1 MKYIGNFSQYI
12 PEGIYDILMLPHHQK
27 DPLTEET
34 NPHEWG
40 FWKKAGYTQ
49 DKISYYELNND
60 VFKLDIP
67 LPSEIFGE
75 VVEIWFTRM
84 DPGDSLPLHQ
94 DNYDFSGDNL
104 VRYSMFLQDYKPG
117 HVFVHSDHI
126 IFGYKSG
133 DVYEFDGAFAWHA
146 ACNIGLESRFTMQ
159 IVSRKS

>member
-12 PEGIYDILMLPHHQK
+12 PEGISDILMLPHHQK
-27 DPLTEET
+27 YGLFEPGQWEYWE
-34 NPHEWG
+34 
-40 FWKKAGYTQ
+40 KAGYTEDQ
-49 DKISYYELNND
+49 ILCYELNND
-60 VFKLDIP
+60 DLKLDIP

-84 DPGDSLPLHQ
+84 DPGDFLPLHK
-94 DNYDFSGDNL
+94 DTYDFSHDNL

-133 DVYEFDGAFAWHA
+133 DTYEFDDAFDWHG